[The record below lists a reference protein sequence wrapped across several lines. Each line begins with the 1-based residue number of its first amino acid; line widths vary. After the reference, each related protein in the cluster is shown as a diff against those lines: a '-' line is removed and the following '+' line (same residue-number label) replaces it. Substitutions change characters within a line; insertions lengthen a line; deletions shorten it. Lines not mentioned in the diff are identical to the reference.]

1 MKDPKKEKNNRKTG
15 GNYEQAAGF
24 YLEQHGYQ
32 ILQYNYRCR
41 IGEIDI
47 VAKEGENLVFC
58 EVKYRTGPGQGES
71 AGSCRCKKTEKD
83 ISGSNVLSDG
93 ISY

>member
-1 MKDPKKEKNNRKTG
+1 MSR
-15 GNYEQAAGF
+15 QQGF

-47 VAKEGENLVFC
+47 VAKEG
-58 EVKYRTGPGQGES
+58 GES
-71 AGSCRCKKTEKD
+71 
-83 ISGSNVLSDG
+83 G
-93 ISY
+93 IL

>member
-1 MKDPKKEKNNRKTG
+1 MAALLKSKVRRIRRGNQVDEGSEKEKNNRKTG

-47 VAKEGENLVFC
+47 VAKEGRIWYS
-58 EVKYRTGPGQGES
+58 VK
-71 AGSCRCKKTEKD
+71 
-83 ISGSNVLSDG
+83 
-93 ISY
+93 

>member
-1 MKDPKKEKNNRKTG
+1 MKDPKKGKNNRKTG

-47 VAKEGENLVFC
+47 VAKEGE
-58 EVKYRTGPGQGES
+58 S
-71 AGSCRCKKTEKD
+71 AGSCRCKKAEKD